1 MRIGVMLRHF
11 KRQPGGVR
19 TYTNNLLDHLVKLDK
34 INQYVL
40 IYDDKDSV
48 GSYSAYPNVE
58 EIVIKS
64 PSKLTWDQIAM
75 LSVVRN
81 KHLDLIFNP
90 KTSVPLFTNCKKVFV
105 FHGGDWF
112 TFPQNYGILD
122 RFYHNIAAPIYCKK
136 ADAVISVSNSATEHI
151 TSALRVDPV
160 KIRTVYH
167 GVSGDFRPIEDE
179 RALETVRQQ
188 YRLPDDFI
196 LYVGQIY
203 PMKNVG
209 GIIRAFLKV
218 REKLP
223 HKLVLVGVPGPNS
236 KSDLALIN
244 ELQLQDDVILT
255 GWIPDEH
262 LPAMYNLAD
271 LFVFPSF
278 YEGFGIPLLEAMA
291 CGCPIVTSNI
301 DTPVEVVDDAAI
313 LVDPSDVNSIS
324 EGIYEGLTNQSLRQ
338 DLIQKGF
345 KRVKNFGWEESAQ
358 DTLALFEWVARD
370 IEL

>member
-11 KRQPGGVR
+11 KRQPGGIG
-19 TYTNNLLDHLVKLDK
+19 TYTNNLLNHLVKLDT
-34 INQYVL
+34 INQYVF
-40 IYDDKDSV
+40 IYSDEDSV

-58 EIVIKS
+58 EIVIGS
-64 PSKLTWDQIAM
+64 PSRLTWDQIAL
-75 LSVVRN
+75 LSVVRS
-81 KHLDLIFNP
+81 KRLDLIFNP
-90 KTSVPLFTNCKKVFV
+90 KTSVPLFTNCKKIFV
-105 FHGGDWF
+105 LHGGDWF
-112 TFPQNYGILD
+112 AFPQNYGILD
-122 RFYHNIAAPIYCKK
+122 RFYHRIAAPIYCQK
-136 ADAVISVSNSATEHI
+136 ADAIISVSNSATERI
-151 TSALRVDPV
+151 AGALRVDPG
-160 KIRTVYH
+160 KLKTIYH
-167 GVSGDFRPIEDE
+167 GISDHFKPIEDG
-179 RALETVRQQ
+179 RALATVRQQ
-188 YRLPDDFI
+188 YHLPDHFI

-209 GIIRAFLKV
+209 GIIRAFLNV
-218 REKLP
+218 RKRLP
-223 HKLVLVGVPGPNS
+223 HKLVLVGSPGPNS

-291 CGCPIVTSNI
+291 CGCPIVTSNVE
-301 DTPVEVVDDAAI
+301 TPVEVVDNAAI

-324 EGIYEGLTNQSLRQ
+324 EGIYEGLTNQGLRQ

-345 KRVKNFGWEESAQ
+345 ERVKNFSWEESAR
-358 DTLALFEWVARD
+358 DTLALFEAVAGD
-370 IEL
+370 VA